1 LKFVLVSLSITL
13 TVKLAFGQEGDYFL
27 SHHSSS
33 SESFDNINFSLVQD
47 NNGIIWI
54 ANRKGIIQYDGQ
66 TWTLFETPSAI
77 FQCELSEDNVIYA
90 GGRNLLGR
98 IRLNENNKLEF
109 QELASG
115 WEIDDVLSTISF
127 GDDILFLGEYSLFIF
142 DTTLDSLR
150 VTLEDTGMDFK
161 DLFEYDGK
169 VLLNTVDSGLHE
181 LSEDFTAFVQFT
193 RFQEIEDEIRWID
206 VWSESKSAIL
216 TDSGE
221 LWLIQADSLQLL
233 DLDDDGYLAGSTPLK
248 LVWVDE
254 RLLAASTLSGG
265 VVFIDTDSIRIEEIV
280 NYHTGLP
287 DNQVYTISKD
297 VDDGIWAAHDYG
309 FTRISPLMPLR
320 SYGNIPGLEGN
331 ILSVINHG
339 NRIYAG
345 TSLGVYYLDEV
356 KDYRETTYYIEKTR
370 SEPSSASTTQTGSRT
385 KTTDTIIDSPEE
397 DTDDNKKKGLFNF
410 LKKKDKKNKND
421 TEIQDNSDELVSGQ
435 DEATTEDLEET
446 SGQQEDQPGDKKK
459 KQKKSRSGGIFSKIF
474 GGKEITREAPEIEWE
489 RRVNRELLSIRHVFK
504 KVEGIPTKTEQILA
518 LDDRVIAGS
527 LSGIYQIMDDSTSKI
542 SNVPVRY
549 MHYSKPN
556 NKLFVSTYEL
566 FQPMKMRC

>member
-1 LKFVLVSLSITL
+1 LKFILVLMSIML
-13 TVKLAFGQEGDYFL
+13 TVKIAFGQEGDYFL

-33 SESFDNINFSLVQD
+33 SESFDNINFSIVQD

-66 TWTLFETPSAI
+66 NWTLFETPSAI
-77 FQCELSEDNVIYA
+77 FQLELSEDNVIYA

-150 VTLEDTGMDFK
+150 ITLEDTGMDFK
-161 DLFEYDGK
+161 DLFKYDGK
-169 VLLNTVDSGLHE
+169 VLLNTVDNGLHE
-181 LSEDFTAFVQFT
+181 LSEDFTEFVQFT

-320 SYGNIPGLEGN
+320 SYGNILGLEGN
-331 ILSVINHG
+331 ILSVVNQG

-370 SEPSSASTTQTGSRT
+370 SEPSSASTTQTGSRA

-410 LKKKDKKNKND
+410 LKKK
-421 TEIQDNSDELVSGQ
+421 
-435 DEATTEDLEET
+435 
-446 SGQQEDQPGDKKK
+446 
-459 KQKKSRSGGIFSKIF
+459 
-474 GGKEITREAPEIEWE
+474 
-489 RRVNRELLSIRHVFK
+489 IRK
-504 KVEGIPTKTEQILA
+504 TKTILKF
-518 LDDRVIAGS
+518 
-527 LSGIYQIMDDSTSKI
+527 KI
-542 SNVPVRY
+542 IRMNW
-549 MHYSKPN
+549 
-556 NKLFVSTYEL
+556 F
-566 FQPMKMRC
+566 

>member
-1 LKFVLVSLSITL
+1 MSIMP
-13 TVKLAFGQEGDYFL
+13 TVKIAFGQEGDYFL

-33 SESFDNINFSLVQD
+33 SESFDNINFSIVQD

-77 FQCELSEDNVIYA
+77 FQLELSEDNVIYA

-150 VTLEDTGMDFK
+150 ITLEDTGMDFK

-169 VLLNTVDSGLHE
+169 VLLNTVDNGLHE
-181 LSEDFTAFVQFT
+181 LSEDFTEFVQFT

-356 KDYRETTYYIEKTR
+356 KDYRETAYYIEKNQVGTLF
-370 SEPSSASTTQTGSRT
+370 SEHNP
-385 KTTDTIIDSPEE
+385 
-397 DTDDNKKKGLFNF
+397 
-410 LKKKDKKNKND
+410 
-421 TEIQDNSDELVSGQ
+421 
-435 DEATTEDLEET
+435 
-446 SGQQEDQPGDKKK
+446 
-459 KQKKSRSGGIFSKIF
+459 
-474 GGKEITREAPEIEWE
+474 
-489 RRVNRELLSIRHVFK
+489 
-504 KVEGIPTKTEQILA
+504 
-518 LDDRVIAGS
+518 DRFT
-527 LSGIYQIMDDSTSKI
+527 YQ
-542 SNVPVRY
+542 NYRY
-549 MHYSKPN
+549 CY
-556 NKLFVSTYEL
+556 
-566 FQPMKMRC
+566 